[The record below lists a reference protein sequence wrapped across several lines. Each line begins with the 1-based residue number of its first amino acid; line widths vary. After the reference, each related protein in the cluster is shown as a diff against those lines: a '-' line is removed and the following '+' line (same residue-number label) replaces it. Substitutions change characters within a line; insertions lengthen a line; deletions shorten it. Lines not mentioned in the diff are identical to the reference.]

1 MDDEY
6 FDALRR
12 TGDAW
17 EGYSDAAKRDR
28 GDGTNAESKR
38 CEALWAEFQ
47 RWVVKLTAM
56 RESRRR
62 G

>member
-1 MDDEY
+1 MDNDY

-12 TGDAW
+12 TGDTW
-17 EGYSDAAKRDR
+17 EAYRDAAKSDR

-38 CEALWAEFQ
+38 CEALWVEFH
-47 RWVVKLTAM
+47 RSVIKLTTM
-56 RESRRR
+56 HERLR

>member
-1 MDDEY
+1 MDNEY

-17 EGYSDAAKRDR
+17 DAYRDAAETDR
-28 GDGTNAESKR
+28 GNGTNAESKR

-47 RWVVKLTAM
+47 RCVIKLTTL
-56 RESRRR
+56 REKHHHE
-62 G
+62 

>member
-17 EGYSDAAKRDR
+17 DAYRDAAASDAA
-28 GDGTNAESKR
+28 SKR
-38 CEALWAEFQ
+38 CGTLWAEWQ
-47 RWVVKLTAM
+47 RCVAKLTSI
-56 RESRRR
+56 RENRHRA
-62 G
+62 

>member
-1 MDDEY
+1 MEDEY

-17 EGYSDAAKRDR
+17 EAYSDAAKRDR
-28 GDGTNAESKR
+28 GEGTSAESKR

-47 RWVVKLTAM
+47 RWVAKLTAM
-56 RESRRR
+56 RESRRGR
-62 G
+62 